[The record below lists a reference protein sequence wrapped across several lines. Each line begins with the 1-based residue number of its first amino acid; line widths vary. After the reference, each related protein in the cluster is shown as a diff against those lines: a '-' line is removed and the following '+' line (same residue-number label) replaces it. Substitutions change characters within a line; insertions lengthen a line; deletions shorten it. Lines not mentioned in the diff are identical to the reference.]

1 MQLRRMV
8 LPMSFDLQGLR
19 LQVVRCGQGYDRSCE
34 PKIESA
40 SVDTADK
47 REATGQLLLALYR
60 RLFCWLIWRLLPCS
74 IA

>member
-1 MQLRRMV
+1 MV

-47 REATGQLLLALYR
+47 REATALPVIVFEYVEGSDTLQNSR
-60 RLFCWLIWRLLPCS
+60 V
-74 IA
+74 